1 MSGEATELILVVD
14 DTETS
19 RYRTSRILRR
29 AGFEVAEAS
38 RGEEALRLI
47 REHAPRL
54 VVLDVNIP
62 DVDGWEVCRR
72 IKADPVTASVLVLQL
87 SASYV
92 TEADTVRAL
101 DGGADG
107 CLTEPVEPPVLVAT
121 VRSLLRARRA
131 EEKLRA
137 ALAGE
142 QAAREAAE
150 AANHAKDQFLAVLSH
165 ELRSP
170 LQGVVGWAHLLRQ
183 GRLDEAGRK
192 HALEVIDRSLRQQVA
207 LVNDLLDVS
216 RIVAGKLGIERH
228 PVDLGAVV
236 TSAME
241 DHELAAKARRIR
253 LDRPADI
260 PAGEAM
266 VVGDRDRLHQVVGNL
281 VGNAIKFTPEGGQ
294 VVARLATDADAVV
307 VTVSDTGEGIDAAL
321 LPHVFDAFRQAD
333 SSNLRRQ
340 GGLGLGLALV
350 RSIVEMH
357 GGTVSAASPGLT
369 HGSTFTVRL
378 PRTQRGVAFTG
389 PRAKATP
396 VRLEGVRVLVV
407 EDDADARSALR
418 VVLELAGAQT
428 RVVGSADEAMAVMRA
443 DPADV
448 VLSDIAMP
456 DQDGYALVAKLR
468 MLDRA
473 EGRPLLAIALTG
485 HASGIDR
492 ERALLAG
499 FDAHVGKPI
508 EPDVLIRSV
517 ASLVADRLELG

>member
-1 MSGEATELILVVD
+1 MHFKPELVDLPKLVGEVGDGLRSLAAEKKLNVVINVSNEL
-14 DTETS
+14 
-19 RYRTSRILRR
+19 
-29 AGFEVAEAS
+29 
-38 RGEEALRLI
+38 
-47 REHAPRL
+47 
-54 VVLDVNIP
+54 
-62 DVDGWEVCRR
+62 
-72 IKADPVTASVLVLQL
+72 
-87 SASYV
+87 
-92 TEADTVRAL
+92 
-101 DGGADG
+101 
-107 CLTEPVEPPVLVAT
+107 AT
-121 VRSLLRARRA
+121 VSLDPS
-131 EEKLRA
+131 KFK
-137 ALAGE
+137 
-142 QAAREAAE
+142 Q
-150 AANHAKDQFLAVLSH
+150 VLYNYFS
-165 ELRSP
+165 
-170 LQGVVGWAHLLRQ
+170 
-183 GRLDEAGRK
+183 
-192 HALEVIDRSLRQQVA
+192 
-207 LVNDLLDVS
+207 
-216 RIVAGKLGIERH
+216 
-228 PVDLGAVV
+228 
-236 TSAME
+236 
-241 DHELAAKARRIR
+241 
-253 LDRPADI
+253 
-260 PAGEAM
+260 
-266 VVGDRDRLHQVVGNL
+266 
-281 VGNAIKFTPEGGQ
+281 NAIKFTPEGGQ
-294 VVARLATDADAVV
+294 VVARLATDADTVV

-340 GGLGLGLALV
+340 GGLGIGLALV

-378 PRTQRGVAFTG
+378 PRTQRAVAFTG

-407 EDDADARSALR
+407 EDDVDARSALR

-468 MLDRA
+468 MLDSA